1 MVTASLRH
9 GETAGALFW
18 YQEIQLRTARIAS
31 CGNSSIYFQ
40 ISSPPNL
47 QQSTNIVPIV
57 MQSLRRYQRQLCE
70 IVIQLIQL
78 QKRTKSIQNNFNN
91 NNRRLAFIKVHNPR
105 SCMTKSKVQT
115 RSNCNAIAST
125 IPCQRQLCEI
135 VMQLIQLQKR
145 TKSIQNNFNNI
156 SRRLAFISVHNP
168 RNCMTKSK
176 VQTRSNCNAIAST
189 IPTAA
194 LRDRDTAY
202 PASKTNKIHPEQLQL
217 PQPTPCI
224 YQCS

>member
-91 NNRRLAFIKVHNPR
+91 NNRL
-105 SCMTKSKVQT
+105 
-115 RSNCNAIAST
+115 
-125 IPCQRQLCEI
+125 
-135 VMQLIQLQKR
+135 
-145 TKSIQNNFNNI
+145 
-156 SRRLAFISVHNP
+156 LAFISVHNP

-194 LRDRDTAY
+194 LRDRDAAY
-202 PASKTNKIHPEQLQL
+202 SASKTLQQ
-217 PQPTPCI
+217 PQKQTKSVQNNFNSSFRNTNSI
-224 YQCS
+224 IVTVRLTLSTKSSFGSDIMSSRLAITLSQWTFVGLFIQRLANFSLESNQNQIFHSS